1 MKIRLSIVAMFAVA
15 AFAAGCTVATQ
26 SGSEDPGSPAEDTD
40 AVQQELGA
48 RGPGGKGFGG
58 KMFAEADG
66 DKDGKVTLAEAQA
79 ASIARFTAMDANKDG
94 QLEEQELRAMGGRRG
109 GPEMFKRLDKNGD
122 DKLSKD
128 EAPERMR
135 EHFDRVDANKD
146 GFVDQQELRARREHR
161 GGPEMFKQLD
171 KNGDGKLSKD
181 EAPERMREHFDRVDA
196 NKDGLVEQ
204 SELQA
209 MHQRMGGQRPEG
221 QAPEARGPRGP
232 MGGGMMAHLDANKD
246 GKISQAEFTSNVPRW
261 FSHADKNGDGAV
273 SRDELRVK
281 RPHARGR

>member
-128 EAPERMR
+128 EAPE
-135 EHFDRVDANKD
+135 
-146 GFVDQQELRARREHR
+146 
-161 GGPEMFKQLD
+161 P
-171 KNGDGKLSKD
+171 
-181 EAPERMREHFDRVDA
+181 MREHFDRVDA